1 MNYNERQFL
10 TQREAADL
18 LRVSQITLYNWR
30 RAGYGP
36 AWAQIGGKIM
46 YSHNEI
52 TKFFNENLQKEARA

>member
-1 MNYNERQFL
+1 MKYNERKFL

-46 YSHNEI
+46 YSQDDINE
-52 TKFFNENLQKEARA
+52 FFNKNLQKEAR